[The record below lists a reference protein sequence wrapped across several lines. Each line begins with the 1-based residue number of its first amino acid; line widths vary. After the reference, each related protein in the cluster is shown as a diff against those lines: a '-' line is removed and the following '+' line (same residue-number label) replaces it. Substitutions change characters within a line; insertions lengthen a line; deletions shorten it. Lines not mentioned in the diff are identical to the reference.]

1 MIRYRLE
8 WRFRLDRLLSESGS
22 VNEADYEPQAP
33 FDVHGW
39 PLPAPPL
46 FVAGLFPWVHQLAT

>member
-1 MIRYRLE
+1 MTRYRLE
-8 WRFRLDRLLSESGS
+8 RRFRLNRLVSEADS
-22 VNEADYEPQAP
+22 VNEADYVPQVPAE
-33 FDVHGW
+33 VHGW

>member
-1 MIRYRLE
+1 MV
-8 WRFRLDRLLSESGS
+8 RLDRLLSESGS